1 MGHVVENGLV
11 PERSLA
17 PVAVV
22 EVVNVAVAE
31 SEAEAVNDLV
41 IENEAVVGK
50 IFNISNV
57 ILSEYAFGHFGTI
70 RT

>member
-11 PERSLA
+11 PERSQA

-41 IENEAVVGK
+41 IENEAVAGK
-50 IFNISNV
+50 IFNNSNFLT
-57 ILSEYAFGHFGTI
+57 ILIF
-70 RT
+70 